1 MRSFNH
7 TLLAFLLSLCLIGGA
22 SLSAQTTKK
31 DSQKSGGKSQ
41 TSKKDEKTAKKD
53 SKPEKK
59 DSASAKKDSKNSRE
73 NARTTKKDQQ
83 PTAKK
88 DTKSSNQTAKQT
100 ETPAKK
106 KNVETI
112 AKNTR
117 PKTETTVKS
126 SKPKVETAVAEK
138 EPTEDEKAAFE
149 AFQSLTNPFER
160 IGKIKEFLTK
170 YPRSPLKLRAQE
182 SLVAARAEYG
192 DELMRTGDP
201 TLGKEQF
208 KLALRESPAAISDK
222 LFTDVLSRIPASLF
236 FRDAQAEAL
245 EIAKK
250 VEGKAGDNADRLV
263 TLAQFYLMIE
273 NSEEAR
279 RLVQR
284 AAELKPDSPTPQITL
299 GLANRIGFR
308 LEAASQA
315 FENALKLD
323 PKSVAA
329 KRGLADSLRGL
340 GQSEDAARLYRE
352 ILQENPKDEAARNGL
367 VLSLFGAGNRAEA
380 ETELNGAL
388 EQNPKNYQ
396 LLATAA
402 YWYAANKEA
411 AKAVELGQ
419 KAVEIEPRYTWAHIA
434 LARGLL
440 NEGKPLEAERALLIA
455 RQYGNFPTLDY
466 ELATARAA
474 AGFYEEAV
482 ADLRK
487 NFQFKNGVLE
497 TKLAGRIKQEAPNFI
512 ELLALERRASILQPV
527 AADTEEQAERMK
539 KLLAFADAL
548 NSAKKDE
555 TEITKA
561 AQEFVAGDDAASVHR
576 KLYAAN
582 RLLKENLALP
592 QALELAQAATEG
604 VDAGAKIPAASAAV
618 LAEELYEPRQ
628 LAAAEGKIVTV
639 PEIGR
644 NVLINILRG
653 RIEEI
658 AGWSLYNQDR
668 AEEAV
673 VRLKRA
679 VGILPEKS
687 AWWRSSQWRLG
698 AALEKVG
705 KPREA
710 VESYAKSY
718 RSAAPDP
725 NRRAMI
731 EALYVRTYGT
741 SRGLDVKL
749 GEATAAQAPE
759 SNALPVTQTSA
770 TMKNP
775 LPEIIA
781 EINPPKIEPAST
793 LQPPQVETQK
803 ETKSDEAE
811 KNAAIAKQT
820 ETPGARQPEVKET
833 VESNTNNSPEAVKTK
848 TQSEATDGKTKSETE
863 KVEEKTQEKPEVK
876 PEVKSEVKP
885 EIAKA
890 DEPALEIAKRQVI
903 TEATPVEEKPK
914 SETKTGKAENNVS
927 AAPDNSAAKTEA
939 VREETKNQPENA
951 GKSPESKAE
960 PTPPARVLLIDNL
973 KNTVTEIPVAKT
985 ENAETGKPEAV
996 QKEAAPETNPNVKI
1010 TSTIET
1016 PDKPATRP
1024 RLACAIW
1031 LNQTEVSVLTSG
1043 GVASLL
1049 VGIEGDGDS
1058 VENLVATSEN
1068 PDDVEVRLEKDV
1080 HISGNRALYQIRS
1093 ISDNKGDFTIT
1104 FSSNCGKKTVKVR
1117 AR

>member
-7 TLLAFLLSLCLIGGA
+7 TLLSFLLSLCLIGGTTA
-22 SLSAQTTKK
+22 AAQTTKK
-31 DSQKSGGKSQ
+31 DAKPTKKDSA
-41 TSKKDEKTAKKD
+41 TAKKDEKNSKENSKTTKKDQKTTAKKD
-53 SKPEKK
+53 SK
-59 DSASAKKDSKNSRE
+59 SSS
-73 NARTTKKDQQ
+73 

-88 DTKSSNQTAKQT
+88 VEPT
-100 ETPAKK
+100 AKK
-106 KNVETI
+106 KNVETV
-112 AKNTR
+112 AKNTKPKSETTEKNSK
-117 PKTETTVKS
+117 PKTEA
-126 SKPKVETAVAEK
+126 AVAEK
-138 EPTEDEKAAFE
+138 APSEDEKAAFE
-149 AFQSLTNPFER
+149 TIQSLTNPFER
-160 IGKIKEFLTK
+160 IGKLKEFLTK
-170 YPRSPLKLRAQE
+170 YQRSPLKLRAQE

-201 TLGKEQF
+201 LGGKEQF
-208 KLALRESPAAISDK
+208 KLALKETPAAMSDK
-222 LFTDVLSRIPASLF
+222 LFADVVSRIPANLF
-236 FRDAQAEAL
+236 FRGEQAAAL

-250 VEGKAGDNADRLV
+250 VEEKAGDNAERLIA
-263 TLAQFYLMIE
+263 LAQFYLMIE
-273 NSEEAR
+273 NSEDAR
-279 RLVQR
+279 RLASR
-284 AAELKPDSPTPQITL
+284 AAGLKSDSPTPQITL

-315 FENALKLD
+315 FESALKLD

-340 GQSEDAARLYRE
+340 GQSEDAARIYRE
-352 ILQENPKDEAARNGL
+352 ILRENPTDEAARSGL
-367 VLSLFGAGNRAEA
+367 VLALFGAGNRAEA
-380 ETELNGAL
+380 ETEMNAAL

-411 AKAVELGQ
+411 AKAVELGR

-455 RQYGNFPTLDY
+455 KQYGNFPTLDY
-466 ELATARAA
+466 ELASARAA

-512 ELLALERRASILQPV
+512 ELLALERRASILQP
-527 AADTEEQAERMK
+527 ASADTEDGAEQMK

-555 TEITKA
+555 TEIAKT
-561 AQEFVAGDDAASVHR
+561 AQEFVAGNDGASVHR

-582 RLLKENLALP
+582 RLLKENVALP
-592 QALELAQAATEG
+592 QVLEFAQAATEG
-604 VDAGAKIPAASAAV
+604 VDAGAQIPAASAAV

-628 LAAAEGKIVTV
+628 LAAAQGNIVNV

-644 NVLINILRG
+644 GVLTNILRG

-668 AEEAV
+668 TEEAV

-698 AALEKVG
+698 AALEKAG
-705 KPREA
+705 KGREA
-710 VESYAKSY
+710 LDSYAKSY
-718 RSAAPDP
+718 RSAAPDQ
-725 NRRAMI
+725 NRRALI
-731 EALYVRTYGT
+731 EALYVRTYGS
-741 SRGLDVKL
+741 SRGLDIKL
-749 GEATAAQAPE
+749 GEAATAQAPG
-759 SNALPVTQTSA
+759 SNVLPVTQTSA

-781 EINPPKIEPAST
+781 EINPPQTKPAPT
-793 LQPPQVETQK
+793 PQPPQVEAQP
-803 ETKSDEAE
+803 ETKTVEPE
-811 KNAAIAKQT
+811 KKVADAPQT
-820 ETPGARQPEVKET
+820 ETSTAQQPEVKET
-833 VESNTNNSPEAVKTK
+833 VEPSTNNSPDAIKTEPQPDTPK
-848 TQSEATDGKTKSETE
+848 AETKSETA
-863 KVEEKTQEKPEVK
+863 KVEEKAPDKSEIKPEVK
-876 PEVKSEVKP
+876 PET
-885 EIAKA
+885 AKA
-890 DEPALEIAKRQVI
+890 DEPVLK
-903 TEATPVEEKPK
+903 TGKKGTPAEPLPTEEKPE
-914 SETKTGKAENNVS
+914 SKTEKAENNV
-927 AAPDNSAAKTEA
+927 APENSAAKQDE
-939 VREETKNQPENA
+939 VKEETKNQSENA
-951 GKSPESKAE
+951 GKSSEPKPEAPS
-960 PTPPARVLLIDNL
+960 PMRVLLIDNL

-985 ENAETGKPEAV
+985 EKTETAKTEPVRSEPP
-996 QKEAAPETNPNVKI
+996 PETNPNVKI
-1010 TSTIET
+1010 TSTLET
-1016 PDKPATRP
+1016 PNKPATRP
-1024 RLACAIW
+1024 RFACVIW
-1031 LNQTEVSVLTSG
+1031 LNQTEVSILSGG

-1049 VGIEGDGDS
+1049 VGIEGDGES

-1068 PDDVEVRLEKDV
+1068 SSDIEIKLNKDV
-1080 HISGNRALYQIRS
+1080 QISGNRALYEIRS
-1093 ISDNKGDFTIT
+1093 ISENKGDFTIVFQST
-1104 FSSNCGKKTVKVR
+1104 CGKKSVKVR